1 MVAFDSA
8 NIEIQ
13 KDYQKERFVILEV
26 LILSSSL
33 RGSTKGARE
42 LTRSPFP
49 LLRLERGVII
59 MAKS

>member
-26 LILSSSL
+26 LYLGLLLSSL
-33 RGSTKGARE
+33 RGSTEGARE
-42 LTRSPFP
+42 VTRSPFP
-49 LLRLERGVII
+49 LSR
-59 MAKS
+59 S